1 MTNWQIL
8 YKVEHRSWCRR
19 IEDID
24 SSGRFDN
31 ISMAVE
37 RTSIAKKIED
47 ILGND
52 TINTDVLRYIPFCSE
67 YITRFS
73 VQKRQLKIFFDFCDQ
88 VAGKMRKSSKIEV
101 FLFCWFLLSSG
112 RSSSKTKIPENVLT
126 RAWGGCGGV
135 HIKLRPLCLSVC
147 LSVCVCVCVCDD
159 II

>member
-8 YKVEHRSWCRR
+8 HKVEHRSWCRR

-112 RSSSKTKIPENVLT
+112 RSSSKTKSKSAHFWFLVFASQVGRPDDKT
-126 RAWGGCGGV
+126 RSV
-135 HIKLRPLCLSVC
+135 KIKTVEKYWTKR
-147 LSVCVCVCVCDD
+147 
-159 II
+159 I

>member
-8 YKVEHRSWCRR
+8 HKVEHRSWCRR

-31 ISMAVE
+31 TSRMAVE

-73 VQKRQLKIFFDFCDQ
+73 IQKRQLKIFFDFCDQ

-112 RSSSKTKIPENVLT
+112 RSSSKTKSKSAHFWFLVF
-126 RAWGGCGGV
+126 ASQVG
-135 HIKLRPLCLSVC
+135 RP
-147 LSVCVCVCVCDD
+147 
-159 II
+159 